1 MLYFIEKLDI
11 FIAGFVSSFLNT
23 PFLDD
28 VMVFVTH
35 LADSGAVWI
44 VTGALLLCFK
54 KTRRCG
60 FVMLLSL
67 LCAFLISEY
76 VIKPIFMRPRPFEVL
91 ENIRLIIPRPS
102 GASFPSS
109 HTTTSFASAMVLF
122 KFDKSYGIYALILAF
137 FIAISR
143 VYLGVHFF
151 TDILIGALLGTV
163 IGFISYKLG
172 GFKK

>member
-11 FIAGFVSSFLNT
+11 FIAGFVSNFINT
-23 PFLDD
+23 PLLDD
-28 VMVFVTH
+28 VMVFVTR
-35 LADSGAVWI
+35 LADSGAIWI
-44 VTGALLLCFK
+44 IMGALLLCFK

-60 FVMLLSL
+60 FVMLLTL

-76 VIKPIFMRPRPFEVL
+76 LVKPIFMRPRPFEVL
-91 ENIRLIIPRPS
+91 ESIRLIIPKPS

-109 HTTTSFASAMVLF
+109 HTTISFASAMVLF
-122 KFDKSYGIYALILAF
+122 KFNRSYGIYALILAF

-151 TDILIGALLGTV
+151 TDILIGALLGTA

>member
-11 FIAGFVSSFLNT
+11 FIAGFVSSYLNT
-23 PFLDD
+23 PLLDN
-28 VMVFVTH
+28 VMIFVTR

-44 VTGALLLCFK
+44 ITGALLLCFK

-60 FVMLLSL
+60 FVMLISL
-67 LCAFLISEY
+67 LCAILISEY
-76 VIKPIFMRPRPFEVL
+76 LLKPIFMRPRPFEIL
-91 ENIRLIIPRPS
+91 ENIRLIIPKPS

-109 HTTTSFASAMVLF
+109 HTTTSFAAATVLF
-122 KFDKSYGIYALILAF
+122 RYNKSYGIYALTLAF
-137 FIAISR
+137 FVAISR

-151 TDILIGALLGTV
+151 TDILTGAILGTA
-163 IGFISYKLG
+163 IGFISYRLG